1 MRIRRLE
8 LIRYGRFTDEQLEL
22 SRGTPDLHIVVGP
35 NEAGK
40 STILAALEDLLF
52 GIHSRSP
59 MNFLHAYPSMRLGAT
74 LEANGKSLDFR
85 RRKGNKNTILM
96 PDGTP
101 IRSGQRALMPY
112 VGKADR
118 SFFERM
124 FSLDH
129 ERLRRGGKEI
139 LDDRNEVGQ
148 VLFSASSGIQDLRER
163 LQELD
168 KEADRLW
175 AKRRSAKRR
184 FYQADDRRKAA
195 ERQLRE
201 HRVTVANWQKLKRE
215 FESCR
220 EDHTRLEKRLRAK
233 DAELRKLDRIRRVA
247 WYIRE
252 KSRIEAA
259 ITELGDVA
267 DIPADAAKTLRQA
280 GEDLRLA
287 TRRLNEQR
295 SELERGRKERAS
307 LTWNDA
313 LLLRKEEIGRLHE
326 MRIQVHA
333 EKMDLP
339 KRLRDLHSVE
349 DKIRDLAVELGWDAG
364 DIGELLNRIPNRT
377 KANHV
382 RLLLNRRSQLIGDVE
397 SAKAA
402 LVDAER
408 RLAEVRQQAEAIGTP
423 RDVTRLAAIVS
434 ATDSHLGSE
443 VRSANNEVAEACAD
457 SQRMFDELRPRPSSI
472 READSIEVPTRSQ
485 VEAHRDKRRET
496 DQQLRDCKLRRS
508 AAIRDLDQRRKERD
522 RFVAEERP
530 VSAVDVHHLREQRD
544 AGWSIIRRRYVD
556 QERVSDEEIEGFAEG
571 HDNLASAY
579 ETSVKAAD
587 SAADRRVDTAEAA
600 ARLSELNRSIALSK
614 DRLDAL
620 CEELSELTKRSH
632 SLDEKWGTI
641 WASLPFDPLGPDDM
655 LRWLD
660 LHAGLRAAERRR
672 VAAQQRADALRSQE
686 ANEMKRLRSELDAL
700 GIEAIPP
707 PKHGLRVLVTC
718 AEAEQ
723 RRQQHL
729 KEAAQQ
735 LAIEVRKAES
745 DVRTKRAQLERA
757 EAARS
762 QWGTQWS
769 AAIGELD
776 LDPGE
781 DPDVVNEQ
789 IGAIDQLR
797 VAAAR
802 ANDLRVNRVQKIE
815 RDIEDFRLEASS
827 TLQAVAP
834 DLVGEEPFDAVPK
847 IESRLATDLRTQT
860 VARTMDKEITARV
873 ARTRELELELRESHS
888 AISELQA
895 RANVD
900 DMDAL
905 RKEIEKFERSK
916 EYRDEHSKTVEFL
929 AQQGDGHSI
938 EDLEAE
944 CAAVDLDEAASR
956 ARAVSEGI
964 DDLRKRQM
972 KARDLFR
979 AARARFE
986 DVGGSDA
993 AAIAAAA
1000 RQEALAEIQEVAE
1013 QYVRART
1020 AALLLRWAIDRN
1032 RREKQGPM
1040 LKKASGLF
1048 SDLTLGSF
1056 EGLELDFDGDRPL
1069 LVGRRSSGERIR
1081 VRGLSDGSVDQLYLA
1096 LRIAALEDYLE
1107 EASPLPFV
1115 ADDLFINFDDER
1127 AAAGFRAL
1135 GRLAKV
1141 CQVLFFTHHEHLIN
1155 IAQKALPVPAPV
1167 LRMPR

>member
-8 LIRYGRFTDEQLEL
+8 LIRYGCFTDEHLEL
-22 SRGTPDLHIVVGP
+22 PRGTPDLQIVVGP

-59 MNFLHAYPSMRLGAT
+59 MNFLHAYRKMRIGAT
-74 LEANGKSLDFR
+74 LEANGQSLDFR
-85 RRKGNKNTILM
+85 RRKGNKNTVLT
-96 PDGTP
+96 PDETP
-101 IRSGQRALMPY
+101 IPSGQRALMPY

-139 LDDRNEVGQ
+139 LDDQNEVGQ
-148 VLFSASSGIQDLRER
+148 VLFSASSGIQDLRGR

-168 KEADRLW
+168 NEADRLW
-175 AKRRSAKRR
+175 AQRRSAKRR

-195 ERQLRE
+195 ERELRE
-201 HRVTVANWQKLKRE
+201 HTVSVANWQKLKRE
-215 FESCR
+215 FERCQ
-220 EDHTRLEKRLRAK
+220 EDHSRLEKKLRAK
-233 DAELRKLDRIRRVA
+233 DAELRRLDRIRRVA
-247 WYIRE
+247 WYVRE
-252 KSRIEAA
+252 KSRIEGA
-259 ITELGDVA
+259 ITELGPVA
-267 DIPADAAKTLRQA
+267 DLPADAAETLRQA
-280 GEDLRLA
+280 EEDLRLA

-295 SELERGRKERAS
+295 SELERARKERAS
-307 LTWNDA
+307 LAWNDA
-313 LLLRKEEIGRLHE
+313 LLLRREEIGRLHE

-339 KRLRDLHSVE
+339 KRLRDLNSAE
-349 DKIRDLAVELGWDAG
+349 DKIRELAVELGWDAG
-364 DIGELLNRIPNRT
+364 DTGELLNRIPNRT

-382 RLLLNRRSQLIGDVE
+382 RGLLNRRNRLIGEVD

-402 LVDAER
+402 LLDAER
-408 RLAEVRQQAEAIGTP
+408 RLAEVRLQAKAIGTP
-423 RDVTRLAAIVS
+423 RDITRLAAIVS
-434 ATDSHLGSE
+434 ATDSHIGGE
-443 VRSANNEVAEACAD
+443 VRSVDNEVTEASAD
-457 SQRMFDELRPRPSSI
+457 SQRMFEELRPRPSNI
-472 READSIEVPTRSQ
+472 AEADSLEVPTRSQ
-485 VEAHRDKRRET
+485 VEAHRDERRET

-508 AAIRDLDQRRKERD
+508 AASRDLDRRKKERD

-530 VSAVDVHHLREQRD
+530 VSAEDVHHLRERRD
-544 AGWSIIRRRYVD
+544 SGWSIIRRRYVD
-556 QERVSDEEIEGFAEG
+556 QEWVSNKEIERFAEG
-571 HDNLASAY
+571 RENLAAAY

-600 ARLSELNRSIALSK
+600 ARLTELNRSIALSK
-614 DRLDAL
+614 DSLDAL
-620 CEELSELTKRSH
+620 NEELSELTERSH
-632 SLDEKWGTI
+632 SLDERWRTI
-641 WASLPFDPLGPDDM
+641 WACLPFDPLGPDDM

-660 LHAGLRAAERRR
+660 IHARLRVSERRKVGAR
-672 VAAQQRADALRSQE
+672 QKADALRRQE
-686 ANEMKRLRSELDAL
+686 ATEMRRLRSELGGL
-700 GIEAIPP
+700 GIESIPP
-707 PKHGLRVLVTC
+707 PEHGLRVLVAC

-729 KEAAQQ
+729 RETAQQ
-735 LAIEVRKAES
+735 LAIGVRKAES
-745 DVRTKRAQLERA
+745 DVRTKRGQLERT

-762 QWGTQWS
+762 HWGAQWS
-769 AAIGELD
+769 AAIAELG
-776 LDPGE
+776 LDTE
-781 DPDVVNEQ
+781 ADPDVVNEQ
-789 IGAIDQLR
+789 IGAIDQMR
-797 VAAAR
+797 VSAAR
-802 ANDLRVNRVQKIE
+802 VTDLRVNRVQKIE

-834 DLVGEEPFDAVPK
+834 DLVGDDPFDAVPK
-847 IESRLATDLRTQT
+847 IESRLEADLRTQT
-860 VARTMDKEITARV
+860 VARTMDKDIATRV
-873 ARTRELELELRESHS
+873 KRIRILESELRESRS
-888 AISELQA
+888 KIRELQV

-905 RKEIEKFERSK
+905 LKEIEKFECSK
-916 EYRDEHSKTVEFL
+916 EYRAELSKTVKFL
-929 AQQGDGHSI
+929 EQQGDGHSI
-938 EDLEAE
+938 ADLEAE
-944 CAAVDLDEAASR
+944 CAGVDLDEAASQ
-956 ARAVSEGI
+956 ARAVGEGI

-972 KARDLFR
+972 NARDLFR
-979 AARARFE
+979 AARSRFE
-986 DVGGSDA
+986 EVGGSDA

-1032 RREKQGPM
+1032 RREKQGPL

-1048 SDLTLGSF
+1048 SDLTIGSF
-1056 EGLELDFDGDRPL
+1056 AGLELDFDGDRPV
-1069 LVGRRSSGERIR
+1069 LVGCRSSGKR
-1081 VRGLSDGSVDQLYLA
+1081 VRVGGMSDGSVDQLYLA
-1096 LRIAALEDYLE
+1096 LRIAALEDYIE

-1141 CQVLFFTHHEHLIN
+1141 CQVLFFTHHEHLIE